1 MKERGREAIDLMRR
15 MDALE
20 PVEKDRLEG
29 KDAQEYGSAIA
40 KLQQGGDNDNQR
52 IVMVRSSLEESEILF
67 TS

>member
-1 MKERGREAIDLMRR
+1 
-15 MDALE
+15 MDALK

-29 KDAQEYGSAIA
+29 KDAQEYGPAIA

-52 IVMVRSSLEESEILF
+52 KIVMVRSSLEESEILF